1 MWTNMAG
8 LQEYNETTGG
18 HFNHIVP
25 LVPMMDN
32 KYFYK
37 LNIRTDGPARARER
51 ERAPAPNPPT
61 TPNPE
66 VVVEGLPNGWCPG
79 VHEECNH
86 LPGIPPES
94 CGNSILELFM

>member
-1 MWTNMAG
+1 MAG

-25 LVPMMDN
+25 LVPLPDDR
-32 KYFYK
+32 YFYK
-37 LNIRTDGPARARER
+37 LNVQANRPARATHKQ
-51 ERAPAPNPPT
+51 T

-66 VVVEGLPNGWCPG
+66 VVVEGLPKGWCPG

-86 LPGIPPES
+86 LPGLPPES